1 MMADRATDR
10 SARHRMM
17 TRQVASHATY
27 RSTLNTA
34 MGAGNDRQCSR
45 KSRES
50 NHQHYFLHIKSS
62 SCYGNPSSR
71 YCNPQAR
78 RHGEYA
84 EREQIRS
91 DRYQDRPTVHNDS
104 MSPTQIDV
112 HAFLPLSRVR

>member
-1 MMADRATDR
+1 MMADGATDC

-27 RSTLNTA
+27 RGTLNTA
-34 MGAGNDRQCSR
+34 MGAGNDRQCSG

-50 NHQHYFLHIKSS
+50 KHQHYFLHIKSS
-62 SCYGNPSSR
+62 R
-71 YCNPQAR
+71 YCNAQAR

-91 DRYQDRPTVHNDS
+91 DGYQDRPTVHNDS
-104 MSPTQIDV
+104 MSPIQIDV
-112 HAFLPLSRVR
+112 QAFLPFSRVR

>member
-34 MGAGNDRQCSR
+34 VGAGNDRQCSG

-50 NHQHYFLHIKSS
+50 NHQHYFIHIKSTSCYRNSS
-62 SCYGNPSSR
+62 SCYRNS
-71 YCNPQAR
+71 QAR
-78 RHGEYA
+78 RHGEYT
-84 EREQIRS
+84 EREQIGS
-91 DRYQDRPTVHNDS
+91 DRYQDRPTVHNDA
-104 MSPTQIDV
+104 MSPSQIDV
-112 HAFLPLSRVR
+112 HAFLLFSRVR